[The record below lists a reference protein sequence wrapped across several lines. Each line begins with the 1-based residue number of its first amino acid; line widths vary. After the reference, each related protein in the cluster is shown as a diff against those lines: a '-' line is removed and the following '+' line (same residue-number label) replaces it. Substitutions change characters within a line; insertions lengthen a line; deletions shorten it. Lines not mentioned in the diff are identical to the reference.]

1 MLCIF
6 DSISFCSYL
15 FFLLALNIVEN
26 ILLLTL
32 GIKNLKMPSNNDFDI
47 FREMFE
53 PKDTMLP
60 KDIEFNTNLNSQ
72 TIGNFPVKANILI
85 VDDDV
90 NIREAL
96 KFVLE
101 KKYEVI
107 LCANGLEAL
116 QKMDLSL
123 SAIILD
129 IKMEGKNGFET
140 FTEIKKKKLYVPII
154 FHSAYQDLKD
164 PYEILNDFR
173 PFGYIIKEGD
183 SKKLIDTIDSAVHYY
198 RQISRNEM
206 LVNELEKS
214 EKKYKDLVEN
224 SLDIIFSLDSNWRIL
239 SINQSV
245 TNILRYPIKEIQ
257 NQSILEL
264 AYKSNLAYGEVLS
277 EKLQE
282 IMISKDMV
290 SFNCDLVTKF
300 GEPKEMHIK
309 LRYVPLKNSFVI
321 FGTAS
326 NLEEDILIRI
336 CETETQVYKLGNFLT
351 HVDIVSQ
358 RLANYAA
365 KYCNSD
371 NFINLKLCVRELLI
385 NAMEH
390 GNLGISF
397 EEKTESLAN
406 GTYIKMLIE
415 RQKDPTISN
424 RKITLEYSLS
434 KEKFEATI
442 TDEGNGFD
450 YQKMLARSM
459 NDNNNQILD
468 HGRGIALAKMYLDKL
483 IYNEKGNSVYMLK
496 NFN

>member
-1 MLCIF
+1 
-6 DSISFCSYL
+6 
-15 FFLLALNIVEN
+15 
-26 ILLLTL
+26 
-32 GIKNLKMPSNNDFDI
+32 MPSNNDFDI

-140 FTEIKKKKLYVPII
+140 FTEIKKKKLYIPII

-224 SLDIIFSLDSNWRIL
+224 SLDIIF
-239 SINQSV
+239 
-245 TNILRYPIKEIQ
+245 
-257 NQSILEL
+257 
-264 AYKSNLAYGEVLS
+264 
-277 EKLQE
+277 
-282 IMISKDMV
+282 
-290 SFNCDLVTKF
+290 
-300 GEPKEMHIK
+300 
-309 LRYVPLKNSFVI
+309 
-321 FGTAS
+321 
-326 NLEEDILIRI
+326 
-336 CETETQVYKLGNFLT
+336 
-351 HVDIVSQ
+351 
-358 RLANYAA
+358 
-365 KYCNSD
+365 
-371 NFINLKLCVRELLI
+371 
-385 NAMEH
+385 
-390 GNLGISF
+390 
-397 EEKTESLAN
+397 
-406 GTYIKMLIE
+406 
-415 RQKDPTISN
+415 
-424 RKITLEYSLS
+424 
-434 KEKFEATI
+434 
-442 TDEGNGFD
+442 
-450 YQKMLARSM
+450 
-459 NDNNNQILD
+459 
-468 HGRGIALAKMYLDKL
+468 
-483 IYNEKGNSVYMLK
+483 
-496 NFN
+496 